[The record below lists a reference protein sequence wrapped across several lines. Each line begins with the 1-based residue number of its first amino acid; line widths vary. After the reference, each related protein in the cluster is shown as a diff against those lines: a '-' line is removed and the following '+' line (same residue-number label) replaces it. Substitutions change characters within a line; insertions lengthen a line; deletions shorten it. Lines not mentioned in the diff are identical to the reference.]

1 MNDKLIRS
9 GAPHSVTFNEAT
21 RNALSPKNEL
31 SEAEKQEITKQSEV
45 QSAHPPVQ
53 LPTNHVAINSNDNS
67 LASVNPIFSSEQI
80 NKQSLTVG
88 KKSLPQNNFQKIE
101 NDSLL
106 GENNFH
112 DAIQR
117 LEDRIQHFKE
127 NHHIDNRQTFSDEAN
142 HLRKDMVYLG
152 KKNIKDFSVP
162 ISTLESQPSASQF
175 DVEDE
180 KTKPSDESQTQ
191 SKETNVTQTKIK
203 PSDTTP
209 QELNDDDL
217 QAQMRL
223 MKEKLSKA
231 NQKLIDIQ
239 GQDRTDSEM

>member
-53 LPTNHVAINSNDNS
+53 LATNHVAINSNDNS

-106 GENNFH
+106 DENNFH
-112 DAIQR
+112 DVIQR

-180 KTKPSDESQTQ
+180 KDKKA
-191 SKETNVTQTKIK
+191 KEAE
-203 PSDTTP
+203 P
-209 QELNDDDL
+209 
-217 QAQMRL
+217 A
-223 MKEKLSKA
+223 KEEEFITFGL
-231 NQKLIDIQ
+231 
-239 GQDRTDSEM
+239 